1 MNTKTT
7 KILYW
12 ILLALFCLFH
22 IGDAMGGLTMQ
33 QAGIDAMHTMG
44 YPVYLMPFLAVL
56 KLLGIIALL
65 QNKFKL
71 VKEWAFAGF
80 TFTLIGASVSHLCVQ
95 DSTMFAIMPLIF
107 LAVLFFIY
115 YCWRRL
121 EQSKL
126 SVAVD

>member
-1 MNTKTT
+1 MSTKTT

-12 ILLALFCLFH
+12 VLLALFCLFH
-22 IGDAMGGLTMQ
+22 IGDALGGLTMAK
-33 QAGIDAMHTMG
+33 AGVDAMHVMG

-65 QNKFKL
+65 QNKFKR

-80 TFTLIGASVSHLCVQ
+80 AFTLIGASVSHLCVQ
-95 DSTMFAIMPLIF
+95 DSTMFVIMPLVF
-107 LAVLFFIY
+107 LAALFVIY

-121 EQSKL
+121 EHSKL
-126 SVAVD
+126 TVAMA